1 LDERDEQQYIEISGT
16 VKNVVFQNEENGY
29 TVLRLDVGGEEPMT
43 VVGCLPFAAS
53 GEGLTALGSWERHPS
68 HGTQFKAV
76 SAQRRLPVGERAIY
90 AYLASGA
97 VKGIGAATATLMV
110 DKFGSRTL
118 EVLSEAPEKLTPLV
132 AAVNELSEEEPRLG
146 FVWESSTRELSINVS
161 GEVQIEIISALLSER
176 FNLKPHIS
184 PPSVIYRET
193 PTRAGIG
200 YEAYTMPKPC
210 WAIVQFKFEPLPR
223 GSGVVYDEVE
233 RLPVDQLHPKYRA
246 HIKTSFYDSLKQGI
260 KGWEVTDFKA
270 TLTGGEHHLE
280 HTHPLDFFVATPVA
294 FLNGLVNCGTTYLE
308 PMLLCRI
315 SIPEEHLGKVLGD
328 IVGMRGEFD
337 TPVITSGAASIECKL
352 PVASSFDY
360 PVKLASLSGGKA
372 RFYSRF
378 DSWRDCPDELA
389 QPTPYRGVCPLDR
402 ARWILYARGAYQLKQ

>member
-1 LDERDEQQYIEISGT
+1 GDFLGEIYGQGIDTTLANPYLT
-16 VKNVVFQNEENGY
+16 VK
-29 TVLRLDVGGEEPMT
+29 
-43 VVGCLPFAAS
+43 
-53 GEGLTALGSWERHPS
+53 LTP
-68 HGTQFKAV
+68 
-76 SAQRRLPVGERAIY
+76 
-90 AYLASGA
+90 
-97 VKGIGAATATLMV
+97 
-110 DKFGSRTL
+110 
-118 EVLSEAPEKLTPLV
+118 EAPEKLTPLV
-132 AAVNELSEEEPRLG
+132 EAVNELSEEEPRLG

-210 WAIVQFKFEPLPR
+210 WAIVQFRFEPLPR

-337 TPVITSGAASIECKL
+337 TPVITSGVASIECKL

-378 DSWRDCPDELA
+378 DSWRDCPDELC

-402 ARWILYARGAYQLKQ
+402 ARWILYARGAYQLKLRG